1 MTVFDLYAILPV
13 LVVVVWGVL
22 LMAVDV
28 FIPPQRKSLTALL
41 AAVGLTAGLGA
52 SLAMAGRSEFS
63 FGGMAVTDG
72 FSIFLDVIFT
82 IAGLAGI
89 GLAYDYLKRMNAQR
103 GEYYILM
110 LFSISGMMLMAHAN
124 DLLLFF
130 LALELLSIPL
140 YILSGFLRPRLQS
153 EEAAIKYFLLG
164 AFSSGFLLYGIA
176 LIFGATATTSLA
188 AVVEVMRSGAA
199 NMGLLLAGVAL
210 LMIGFGFKVA
220 AVPFHMWTPDVY
232 QGAPTPI
239 VGFMSTAT
247 KAAGFAALLRLAMVI
262 FPAIAQDIAPILWG
276 MAAATMLIGN
286 LIALAQ
292 TNIKRLLAYSSI
304 AHAGY
309 LLVGLTTAQVGQM
322 AGQAVSAMLFY
333 LAAYGITNLGAWAVV
348 TAVEQAEERGLELA
362 DYAGLGR
369 KYPWL
374 GVSMLVFMLSFTGI
388 PLTLGFW
395 GKYYLFFTAVEGGFY
410 ALVIVALVASL
421 ISAYYYVRVVVYM
434 FFQDGDGVIRRDS
447 WLSLITLGSALAVIA
462 LALFPGQLLQT
473 AAAAFLRLP

>member
-1 MTVFDLYAILPV
+1 MTVSDLYAILPV

-22 LMAVDV
+22 LMAADV
-28 FIPPQRKSLTALL
+28 FIPQERKGLTALL
-41 AAVGLTAGLGA
+41 AAIGLTAGLGA
-52 SLAMAGRSEFS
+52 SLALAGRSVLS

-72 FSIFLDVIFT
+72 FAVFLDVIFT
-82 IAGLAGI
+82 AAGLVGV

-103 GEYYILM
+103 GEYYTLM
-110 LFSISGMMLMAHAN
+110 LFSISGMMMMAHAN
-124 DLLLFF
+124 DLILFF

-153 EEAAIKYFLLG
+153 EEAALKYFLLG

-176 LIFGATATTSLA
+176 LIFGSTASTSLP
-188 AVVEVMRSGAA
+188 VVIEVVRGGAA
-199 NMGLLLAGVAL
+199 NMPLLLAGVAL
-210 LMIGFGFKVA
+210 VTIGFGFKVA

-262 FPAIAQDIAPILWG
+262 FPAVVEDITPILWG
-276 MAAATMLIGN
+276 LAAATMIVGN
-286 LIALAQ
+286 LVALAQ
-292 TNIKRLLAYSSI
+292 THIKRLLAYSSI

-309 LLVGLTTAQVGQM
+309 LLLGLTAAQVGEV
-322 AGQAVSAMLFY
+322 AGQAVAAMLYY
-333 LAAYGITNLGAWAVV
+333 LVAYAITNLGAWAVV
-348 TAVEQAEERGLELA
+348 IAAEQVEGRGLELA

-395 GKYYLFFTAVEGGFY
+395 GKYYLFFAAVEGGLY
-410 ALVIVALVASL
+410 ALALVGLVASL
-421 ISAYYYVRVVVYM
+421 ISAYYYLRVVVYM
-434 FFQDGDGVIRRDS
+434 FFHDGDGVIRRDS
-447 WLSLITLGSALAVIA
+447 WLSLITLGSAVAVVA
-462 LALFPGQLLQT
+462 LALVPGQLFET